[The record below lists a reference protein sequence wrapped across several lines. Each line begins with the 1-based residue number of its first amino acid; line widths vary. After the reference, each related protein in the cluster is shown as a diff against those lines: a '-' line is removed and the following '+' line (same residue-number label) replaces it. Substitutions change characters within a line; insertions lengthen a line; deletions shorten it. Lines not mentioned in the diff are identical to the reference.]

1 MADAHTARTR
11 FHGATQEAEDC
22 GALVPNVQPPDEG
35 QFLSEKKHRVGGMRF
50 LTQFGRGILGAS
62 VIGGGGYLAASAVRV
77 HGQTAPHPGVR
88 LALLP
93 DVQMRD
99 YPRRATVAIPR
110 PKALRLEAENRGY
123 RVRPPV
129 LPARPLLLSLPG
141 SQGRVVLLRTS
152 PLLSHRSRASRA

>member
-11 FHGATQEAEDC
+11 FRGATQEAEDC

-93 DVQMRD
+93 EVQMRD

-123 RVRPPV
+123 RV
-129 LPARPLLLSLPG
+129 
-141 SQGRVVLLRTS
+141 
-152 PLLSHRSRASRA
+152 